1 MKQPEQW
8 QRKEKA
14 IWLKCQVIE
23 NILSYSWE
31 CQYSYARKIIKQYCS
46 IVRPALKVKDTMW
59 NNFASAFINKEIHSH
74 Y

>member
-1 MKQPEQW
+1 M
-8 QRKEKA
+8 
-14 IWLKCQVIE
+14 WLKCQVIE

-31 CQYSYARKIIKQYCS
+31 CQYSYARKIIKRYCS

-59 NNFASAFINKEIHSH
+59 NNFASAFTNKEIHSH